1 MAPASPSIDA
11 GVLRRRVRLVVAD
24 VRGRDLL
31 GLLEG
36 VSTRGADP
44 DRDPIADLQLA
55 RRDDGRDTA
64 PPEDEDRARAV
75 AERLVLRLAKHLA
88 QRQPVTALDMNR
100 YLAVR
105 RRRVEAADEEPQ
117 RPAGVARGR
126 ATIGHPCCRRRGDL
140 RERRAAGRLNPNADG
155 VA

>member
-44 DRDPIADLQLA
+44 DRDPVADLQLA
-55 RRDDGRDTA
+55 RRDDGRDA
-64 PPEDEDRARAV
+64 AAPEDEDRASAV
-75 AERLVLRLAKHLA
+75 AERLVLRLAEHLA
-88 QRQPVTALDMNR
+88 QREPVTALDVNR
-100 YLAVR
+100 ELAVR
-105 RRRVEAADEEPQ
+105 SRSVEAADEEPE
-117 RPAGVARGR
+117 RPARMARRRAAIGNSRSGRRADLGERGVARR
-126 ATIGHPCCRRRGDL
+126 PDV
-140 RERRAAGRLNPNADG
+140 D
-155 VA
+155 